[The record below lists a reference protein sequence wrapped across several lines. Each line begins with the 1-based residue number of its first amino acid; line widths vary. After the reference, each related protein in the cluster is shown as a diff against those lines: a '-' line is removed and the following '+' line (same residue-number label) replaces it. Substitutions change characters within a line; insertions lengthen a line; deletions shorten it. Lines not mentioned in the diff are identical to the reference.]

1 MQILNGK
8 TQPMSSSSP
17 PLLIARSRESQLD
30 PDDQRRLAAAEGYVE
45 LGLPQEAAA
54 ELAQI
59 GAAKR
64 SLPVVLSVRLDIYL
78 LTQRWTLAA
87 GLAKRFAKE
96 IEPENARGWIS
107 WAYATRRAESVRAAQ
122 AILLAAKPL
131 HRREATI
138 HFNLACYAAQLGDVP
153 GARSHLGRAIALDE
167 KMRALARF
175 EPDLQPIW

>member
-1 MQILNGK
+1 MGINP
-8 TQPMSSSSP
+8 PMIPSST
-17 PLLIARSRESQLD
+17 PLLIARSAESQLD
-30 PDDQRRLAAAEGYVE
+30 KEDQRRLAAAEGYVE
-45 LGLPQEAAA
+45 LGLAQEATA

-59 GAAKR
+59 SAGKR

-78 LTQRWTLAA
+78 LTRRWVRAA

-107 WAYATRRAESVRAAQ
+107 WAYAARRAEGVQAAQ

-138 HFNLACYAAQLGDVP
+138 HFNLACYAAQLGDLA
-153 GARSHLGRAIALDE
+153 GARSHLGRAIALNE
-167 KMRALARF
+167 KMRELARF